1 MRFCMKQHERDYFV
15 SRIRSGKYRIQ
26 IFKKELEILSPTIED
41 EYYINK
47 AYMDGMESSLYEG
60 FKTNEEMVSWMVE
73 KNLWSY
79 NEDADLKMYQQKVKD
94 LKIDIYNARN
104 SIKLRERV
112 RSEIRNT
119 EFQVSKL
126 NQKKSAYYNNT
137 CEGIATVEKIS
148 EFLKRCTFFKGELYD
163 FEELPV
169 DLVSSKY
176 YSLFLTERQIRDL
189 ARNEPW
195 RTIWNLNDTNSVL
208 LFNNGDR
215 ELSHDQKNIM
225 VWSKM
230 YDNVQESMD
239 CPQDDIIKDD
249 DMLDGWFL
257 VQGKKRDEERSKS
270 EVDNLNPKVAGSQEV
285 YLMANSKEDRRRID
299 SLNSF
304 ESSVIKK
311 QREQV
316 IKSKGSARQLDFPD
330 EKLKAQRMQTEGMR
344 NQFRR

>member
-1 MRFCMKQHERDYFV
+1 MKQHERDYFV
-15 SRIRSGKYRIQ
+15 SRIRDGKYRIQ

-47 AYMDGMESSLYEG
+47 AYIDGMESSLDEG

-104 SIKLRERV
+104 SIKLRERI
-112 RSEIRNT
+112 RSDIRNA
-119 EFQVSKL
+119 EFEVSKL

-148 EFLKRCTFFKGELYD
+148 EFLKRCTFCKGELYD

-176 YSLFLTERQIRDL
+176 YSLFLTERQVRDL

-195 RTIWNLNDTNSVL
+195 RTIWNLNDTNSVS
-208 LFNNGDR
+208 LFNNGAR

-257 VQGKKRDEERSKS
+257 TQGKKRDEERSKS
-270 EVDNLNPKVAGSQEV
+270 EIDNLNPKVAGSQEV
-285 YLMANSKEDRRRID
+285 YLMADSKEDRKRID

-304 ESSVIKK
+304 ESTVIKK

-316 IKSKGSARQLDFPD
+316 IKSKGSASQLDFPD
-330 EKLKAQRMQTEGMR
+330 ERLKAQRMQTEGMR
-344 NQFRR
+344 QQFRR

>member
-1 MRFCMKQHERDYFV
+1 MKQHERDYFV

-316 IKSKGSARQLDFPD
+316 IKSKGSASQLDFPD

>member
-79 NEDADLKMYQQKVKD
+79 NEDADLKVHRQKEKD

-316 IKSKGSARQLDFPD
+316 IKSKGSASQLDFPD

>member
-15 SRIRSGKYRIQ
+15 SRIRNGKYRIQ
-26 IFKKELEILSPTIED
+26 IFKQELEILSPTIED

-47 AYMDGMESSLYEG
+47 AYMDGMESSLDEG
-60 FKTNEEMVSWMVE
+60 FKTNEEMVFWMVE

-104 SIKLRERV
+104 SIKSRERV

-119 EFQVSKL
+119 ELEVSKL

-148 EFLKRCTFFKGELYD
+148 EFLKRCTFCKGELYD

-176 YSLFLTERQIRDL
+176 YSLFLAEQQIREL

-195 RTIWNLNDTNSVL
+195 RTIWSLNDTNSVS
-208 LFNNGDR
+208 LFNNGGR

-249 DMLDGWFL
+249 DMLDGWLL

-270 EVDNLNPKVAGSQEV
+270 EVDNLNPKVAGAQEV
-285 YLMANSKEDRRRID
+285 YLMANSKQDRRRID

-316 IKSKGSARQLDFPD
+316 IKSKGSASQLDFPD

>member
-15 SRIRSGKYRIQ
+15 SRIRNGKYRIQ
-26 IFKKELEILSPTIED
+26 IFKQELEILSPTIED

-47 AYMDGMESSLYEG
+47 AYMDGMESSLDEG
-60 FKTNEEMVSWMVE
+60 FKTNEEMVFWMVE

-104 SIKLRERV
+104 SIKSRERV

-119 EFQVSKL
+119 ELEVSKL

-148 EFLKRCTFFKGELYD
+148 EFLKRCTFCKGELYD

-176 YSLFLTERQIRDL
+176 YSLFLAEQQIREL

-195 RTIWNLNDTNSVL
+195 RTIWSLNDTNSVS
-208 LFNNGDR
+208 LFNNGGR

-249 DMLDGWFL
+249 DMLDGWLL

-270 EVDNLNPKVAGSQEV
+270 EVDNLNPKVAGAQEV
-285 YLMANSKEDRRRID
+285 YLMANSKQDRRRID

-316 IKSKGSARQLDFPD
+316 IKSKGSASQLDFAD

>member
-1 MRFCMKQHERDYFV
+1 MKQHERDYFV
-15 SRIRSGKYRIQ
+15 SRIRNGKYRIQ

-47 AYMDGMESSLYEG
+47 AYMDGMESSLDEG

-137 CEGIATVEKIS
+137 CEGIATVEMIS
-148 EFLKRCTFFKGELYD
+148 EFLKRCTFYKGELYD

-176 YSLFLTERQIRDL
+176 YSLFLTEQQIREL

-195 RTIWNLNDTNSVL
+195 RTIWSLNDTNSVS
-208 LFNNGDR
+208 LFNNGGR

-270 EVDNLNPKVAGSQEV
+270 EVDNLNPKVAASQEV

-316 IKSKGSARQLDFPD
+316 IKSKGSASQLDFPD

>member
-208 LFNNGDR
+208 LFNNGGR

-316 IKSKGSARQLDFPD
+316 IKSKGSASQLDFPD

>member
-1 MRFCMKQHERDYFV
+1 MKQHERDYFV
-15 SRIRSGKYRIQ
+15 SRIRNGKYRIQ

-176 YSLFLTERQIRDL
+176 YSLFLTEQQIREL

-316 IKSKGSARQLDFPD
+316 IKSKGSASQLDFPD

>member
-15 SRIRSGKYRIQ
+15 SRIRNGKYRIQ

-270 EVDNLNPKVAGSQEV
+270 EVDNLNPKVAASQEV

-316 IKSKGSARQLDFPD
+316 IKSKGSASQLDFPD

>member
-316 IKSKGSARQLDFPD
+316 IKSKGSASQLDFPD